1 MRPYLIV
8 LALLFGALLTGSTQ
22 AQTASQRDWR
32 TAIRQTPT
40 GAHIIGNPAAKVKLV
55 EYLSYTCPHCA
66 AFVAESKPELLD
78 GMVRR
83 GSVSLEVRHAVRDG
97 LDLSAAML
105 VRCTGPANFVAAHNA
120 VFANQE
126 AMLAKAQA
134 YRPAEGA
141 SQAAQLAGLADASGV
156 TALIRPRLKTAPQ
169 ACLAA
174 TADRAKLVA
183 MAEAAFAKIQ
193 GTPSFEV
200 NGTLVPGN
208 DWASLKPRLLT
219 AGAR

>member
-8 LALLFGALLTGSTQ
+8 LALLFGALLSGSTQ
-22 AQTASQRDWR
+22 AQTQRDWR
-32 TAIRQTPT
+32 TSIRQTPA
-40 GAHIIGNPAAKVKLV
+40 GAYVVGNPAAKVKLV

-66 AFVAESKPELLD
+66 AFVAASKPELLD

-83 GSVSLEVRHAVRDG
+83 GNVSIELRHAVRDA
-97 LDLSAAML
+97 LDLSSAML
-105 VRCTGPANFVAAHNA
+105 VRCTGPANFLASHHA
-120 VFANQE
+120 VFTNQE

-134 YRPAEGA
+134 YRPPAGA
-141 SQAAQLAGLADASGV
+141 TEAAQLAGIADAGGV
-156 TALIRPRLKTAPQ
+156 TALVRPRLKGTPQ
-169 ACLAA
+169 ACLSA
-174 TADRAKLVA
+174 TADRTKLVA
-183 MAEAAFAKIQ
+183 MGEAAFAKIQ

-208 DWASLKPRLLT
+208 DWASLKPRLLA

>member
-8 LALLFGALLTGSTQ
+8 LALLFGALLTGSSQ
-22 AQTASQRDWR
+22 AQSQRDWR
-32 TAIRQTPT
+32 TAIRQTT
-40 GAHIIGNPAAKVKLV
+40 DGAYVIGNPAAKVKLV

-83 GSVSLEVRHAVRDG
+83 GSVSVELRHAVRDG

-105 VRCTGPANFVAAHNA
+105 VRCTGPANFVASHNA
-120 VFANQE
+120 VFAGQD

-134 YRPAEGA
+134 YRPAPNTPEA
-141 SQAAQLAGLADASGV
+141 TQLLGLADATGL
-156 TALIRPRLKTAPQ
+156 TALVRPRLKTQPQ

-174 TADRAKLVA
+174 TADRTKLIA

-208 DWASLKPRLLT
+208 DWASLKPRLLA